1 MAKDESK
8 RQFLKYGLYG
18 LGALTGLSAL
28 EELTRSS
35 TRQRGKIHHHAL
47 QTETQNHQDTLTST
61 SNDNS
66 WSYGDL
72 TRLEDVFK
80 TMQDSFTMNPTL
92 YSFCDQNKERYN
104 SLQSRISNIHTE
116 LSKIKPS
123 MQPREFTEVSETGER
138 YTITGTPVPIDLAS
152 TNLDKRVRDVLK
164 DYAELTNSR
173 ELKNY
178 VEKEAPYNNPIRFT
192 TEFVKLS
199 AIGWYKD

>member
-1 MAKDESK
+1 
-8 RQFLKYGLYG
+8 
-18 LGALTGLSAL
+18 
-28 EELTRSS
+28 
-35 TRQRGKIHHHAL
+35 
-47 QTETQNHQDTLTST
+47 
-61 SNDNS
+61 
-66 WSYGDL
+66 
-72 TRLEDVFK
+72 
-80 TMQDSFTMNPTL
+80 
-92 YSFCDQNKERYN
+92 
-104 SLQSRISNIHTE
+104 
-116 LSKIKPS
+116 